1 MRRGGT
7 GKGSEIAPPSR
18 GPELSGGSR
27 EALLQTGSPSP
38 GLAQGGRHT
47 PCRVLGDGRRGSR
60 GARDALHPRQGP
72 APSFPRQLPR
82 PPAARSPTQ
91 PGSAL
96 PRACARSPRPSPAAA
111 AGARAVPVVPGGSWR
126 PRGRLRAR
134 EQAPGA
140 RPGEAGARARA
151 WAAGGGRSRA
161 TAPPVGWPGR
171 GATREGRAPGAGGHG
186 REPEAAAAAAV
197 AAVGPAGGEAR
208 GLRPLTVPSGLAR
221 PRAPWGA
228 VAKQRPARPP
238 IPRCPFFSWP
248 GAREHA
254 RAWPQPAKS

>member
-38 GLAQGGRHT
+38 GLAQGGRHKLG
-47 PCRVLGDGRRGSR
+47 RVLGDGRRGPR
-60 GARDALHPRQGP
+60 GTRDPLHPRQGP

-91 PGSAL
+91 PSSTL
-96 PRACARSPRPSPAAA
+96 PRACARSPRPSPAAAA

-161 TAPPVGWPGR
+161 AAPQS
-171 GATREGRAPGAGGHG
+171 AGRAAAPSARAGLPGLVAMGGS
-186 REPEAAAAAAV
+186 RRRQRQRRA
-197 AAVGPAGGEAR
+197 
-208 GLRPLTVPSGLAR
+208 
-221 PRAPWGA
+221 PRAG
-228 VAKQRPARPP
+228 R
-238 IPRCPFFSWP
+238 
-248 GAREHA
+248 
-254 RAWPQPAKS
+254 RAAYGP